1 MMRMIPPTSSAS
13 EMGLFMILMA
23 ARQAQDTR
31 NDLRPLWGVTHQ
43 EVQRLQE
50 SNLLW
55 MAAMCGSEA
64 TPRAAGV
71 GSPALDLHLPSRIP
85 KLRSQP
91 VSASS
96 IPITARAFF
105 ATPNTGLSKSKRL

>member
-13 EMGLFMILMA
+13 EMGLFMIIMA
-23 ARQAQDTR
+23 AGQDQDTR

-55 MAAMCGSEA
+55 MAATCESEA
-64 TPRAAGV
+64 TPEHRACG
-71 GSPALDLHLPSRIP
+71 R
-85 KLRSQP
+85 
-91 VSASS
+91 
-96 IPITARAFF
+96 
-105 ATPNTGLSKSKRL
+105 